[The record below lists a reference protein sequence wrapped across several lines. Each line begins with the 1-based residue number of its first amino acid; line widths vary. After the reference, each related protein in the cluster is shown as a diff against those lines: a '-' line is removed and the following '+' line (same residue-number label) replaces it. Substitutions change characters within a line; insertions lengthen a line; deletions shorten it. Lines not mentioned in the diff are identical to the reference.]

1 MNMDLSEQYDKI
13 YRYCYEKLRRRESA
27 EDVTQ
32 ETFLRFYRSYAG
44 RERTLQL
51 LYTIA
56 RNLCADEWRRR
67 PELPLEDAE
76 DIPQEEFFCDGG
88 PDLRA
93 ALEKLAPEDRELLLL
108 RCVNEVP
115 WDTLSALYGVS
126 RFALSRRLRAL
137 LAGLKRELE
146 G

>member
-56 RNLCADEWRRR
+56 RNLCADEWRRQT
-67 PELPLEDAE
+67 ELPLEDAE
-76 DIPQEEFFCDGG
+76 EIPQEEAFSEVSA
-88 PDLRA
+88 DLRA
-93 ALEKLAPEDRELLLL
+93 ALDRLAPEDRELLLL

-115 WDTLSALYGVS
+115 WDTLAGLCGVS
-126 RFALSRRLRAL
+126 RFALMRRCKAL
-137 LAGLKRELE
+137 LARLKRELE

>member
-1 MNMDLSEQYDKI
+1 M
-13 YRYCYEKLRRRESA
+13 
-27 EDVTQ
+27 TQ

-56 RNLCADEWRRR
+56 RNLCADEWRKR

-76 DIPQEEFFCDGG
+76 VVPQEELLPEDSA
-88 PDLRA
+88 DLRA
-93 ALEKLAPEDRELLLL
+93 ALSELAPKDRELLLL

-126 RFALSRRLRAL
+126 RFALMRRCRAL
-137 LAGLKRELE
+137 LTELKRELE

>member
-67 PELPLEDAE
+67 QELPLEDAE
-76 DIPQEEFFCDGG
+76 EVPQEDAFCDGSA
-88 PDLRA
+88 DLRA
-93 ALEKLAPEDRELLLL
+93 ALEKLTPASRDF
-108 RCVNEVP
+108 
-115 WDTLSALYGVS
+115 WALT
-126 RFALSRRLRAL
+126 ARA
-137 LAGLKRELE
+137 RPR
-146 G
+146 